1 VCIFISAIYEAVLT
15 AASRTPAFAIHDLE
29 KPQQAFE
36 TATNAGPPVC
46 FQRATSVTERFQPQN
61 DARGRR
67 HRVNMHIQR
76 GKTVFFMPFSDI
88 LRFCSPFA
96 AGPACTTRML
106 ICT

>member
-1 VCIFISAIYEAVLT
+1 MLT

-67 HRVNMHIQR
+67 HRVNTRIQR
-76 GKTVFFMPFSDI
+76 GKTVFLYFFMPFSDI
-88 LRFCSPFA
+88 LRFCSLFA
-96 AGPACTTRML
+96 AGPACTTQML